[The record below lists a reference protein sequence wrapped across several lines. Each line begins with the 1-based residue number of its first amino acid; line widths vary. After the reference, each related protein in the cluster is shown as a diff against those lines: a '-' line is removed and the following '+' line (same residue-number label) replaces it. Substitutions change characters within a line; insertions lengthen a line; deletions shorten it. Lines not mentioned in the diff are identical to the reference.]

1 MKKLVK
7 PVKPFGRGAPAA
19 VSGEPARRFGQ
30 VDYVVFDTETTGLR
44 PAAGDEVV
52 QIAGIR
58 ISGGNIEPAQ
68 NFNEM
73 VNPGR
78 AIPALSTEFHRITD
92 AMVVNMPSAGA
103 VFHRFHHWCGCVV
116 LVAHNAAFDLKFLEL
131 KQGASGVRFDHSI
144 VDTLLLS
151 AALDKYEADHSLEA
165 IAERFAIDPVGRHTA
180 LGDATMTAAIFLRL
194 LAMARGIGA
203 ETIADLLAISKRAK
217 ALLRM
222 QRRNWP
228 SGR

>member
-1 MKKLVK
+1 MKKLLELVKLVK
-7 PVKPFGRGAPAA
+7 PSGRGAPAA
-19 VSGEPARRFGQ
+19 VSGERARPFGQ

-58 ISGGNIEPAQ
+58 IGGGNTEPTQ
-68 NFNEM
+68 HFNEL

-78 AIPALSTEFHRITD
+78 AIP
-92 AMVVNMPSAGA
+92 
-103 VFHRFHHWCGCVV
+103 
-116 LVAHNAAFDLKFLEL
+116 
-131 KQGASGVRFDHSI
+131 
-144 VDTLLLS
+144 
-151 AALDKYEADHSLEA
+151 
-165 IAERFAIDPVGRHTA
+165 A

-194 LAMARGIGA
+194 LAMARGTGA
-203 ETIADLLAISKRAK
+203 ETIADLLAISNRAK
-217 ALLRM
+217 ALIRL